1 MVKALGGVCV
11 LLLFVAACGGGPSR
25 SISAA
30 AYGQDWPYTFSEAK
44 VSCVNGADLIAKT
57 DGKTY
62 ALNGAALSHA
72 GENGWLDWR
81 EVATNNGDPGRVV
94 GDNLDLC

>member
-1 MVKALGGVCV
+1 MVKALGGLGF
-11 LLLFVAACGGGPSR
+11 LLLFVVACGGSPSR
-25 SISAA
+25 SIRAA

-44 VSCVNGADLIAKT
+44 VSCVNAGDLIAKT

-72 GENGWLDWR
+72 SENGWLDWR
-81 EVATNNGDPGRVV
+81 DAATNSGDPGRVV